1 MRVMQVMAGG
11 AQGGAEAFF
20 ERLTLALHR
29 AGLAQR
35 AVIRRNRARAHR
47 LSREGVPVT
56 QLPFGGPPDIYTRW
70 AIGREIRAWRPD
82 VVLTWMSRAAIK
94 TPRSSA
100 VLCGRLGGYYDLKY
114 YRHCDHLI
122 GNTEDIVD
130 YIRKQG
136 WPAERAHYLPN
147 FVSSRRM
154 DPLPRAEFETPA
166 HAPLLVAL
174 GRLHTNKAFDILVDA
189 MADVPDA
196 YLWIAGAGGEE
207 AALKKRVAALALE
220 SRIKFLGWRD
230 DMEAVLAAG
239 DIFVCPSRHEP
250 LGNVV
255 IEAFAQGLPVVAAA
269 SQGPKALIVDGTNGL
284 LAPVDNAKALADAI
298 NRVIGDESLR
308 NALAR
313 EGFATYQRQF
323 TEAAVVANY
332 RAFFEKVAS
341 GPSSRASRR

>member
-11 AQGGAEAFF
+11 VHGGAEAFF
-20 ERLTLALHR
+20 ERLTLALHHNGVAER
-29 AGLAQR
+29 AI
-35 AVIRRNRARAHR
+35 IRRNRARAHR

-70 AIGREIRAWRPD
+70 AIGREIRAWKPD
-82 VVLTWMSRAAIK
+82 VVLAWMSRAANK

-100 VLCGRLGGYYDLKY
+100 VLVGRLGGYYDLKY
-114 YRHCDHLI
+114 YGHCDHLI

-147 FVSSRRM
+147 FVSSRRL
-154 DPLPRAEFETPA
+154 DPLPRAEFDTPP

-174 GRLHTNKAFDILVDA
+174 GRLHTNKAFDVLIDA
-189 MADVPDA
+189 MTDVPDA

-207 AALKKRVAALALE
+207 EALRKRIAAHKLEPRVKL
-220 SRIKFLGWRD
+220 LGWRD

-255 IEAFAQGLPVVAAA
+255 IEAFAQGLPVVSTA
-269 SQGPKALIVDGTNGL
+269 SQGPKALIDDGKNGL
-284 LAPVDNAKALADAI
+284 LTPVEDAKALAAGI

-332 RAFFEKVAS
+332 RAFFDKVVK
-341 GPSSRASRR
+341 R